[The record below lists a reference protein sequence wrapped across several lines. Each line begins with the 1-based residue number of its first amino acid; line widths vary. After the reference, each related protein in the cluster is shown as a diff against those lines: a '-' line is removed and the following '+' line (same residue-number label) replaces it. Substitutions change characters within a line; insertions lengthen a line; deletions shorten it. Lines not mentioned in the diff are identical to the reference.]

1 MDRSPRGREI
11 EPVVGT
17 PGDIITR
24 GEQIE
29 TLGEKMLASADV
41 LETIKN
47 DSVGDGSQRGR
58 AIESLKESIGDSY
71 TTLRKAG
78 QLYNAEL
85 RHARSQDALG
95 WRLDASA
102 VRHPAAVATVTVTL
116 SDGAAQ
122 PLRGKALHAR
132 FERPTDKRKDVAV
145 ELEEVSAGTY
155 AARAEPVPPGQWD
168 LVVEVAGEDGVAFR
182 RRHRIV
188 LD

>member
-1 MDRSPRGREI
+1 MTPTASPISPPAAGRLTGRKVLAI
-11 EPVVGT
+11 LVAFFGT
-17 PGDIITR
+17 VATADAVLFVSATR
-24 GEQIE
+24 TWSGLEV
-29 TLGEKMLASADV
+29 ASP
-41 LETIKN
+41 
-47 DSVGDGSQRGR
+47 
-58 AIESLKESIGDSY
+58 Y
-71 TTLRKAG
+71 KAG

>member
-1 MDRSPRGREI
+1 MTPTASPISPPAAGRLTGRKVLAI
-11 EPVVGT
+11 LVAFFGT
-17 PGDIITR
+17 VATADAVLFVSATR
-24 GEQIE
+24 TWSGLEV
-29 TLGEKMLASADV
+29 ASP
-41 LETIKN
+41 
-47 DSVGDGSQRGR
+47 
-58 AIESLKESIGDSY
+58 Y
-71 TTLRKAG
+71 KAG

-102 VRHPAAVATVTVTL
+102 IRHPAAVATVTVTL

-122 PLRGKALHAR
+122 PLRGKTLHAR

>member
-1 MDRSPRGREI
+1 MSPTASPISPPAAGRLTGRKVLAI
-11 EPVVGT
+11 LVAFFGT
-17 PGDIITR
+17 VATADAVLFVSATR
-24 GEQIE
+24 TWSGLEV
-29 TLGEKMLASADV
+29 ASP
-41 LETIKN
+41 
-47 DSVGDGSQRGR
+47 
-58 AIESLKESIGDSY
+58 Y
-71 TTLRKAG
+71 KAG

-95 WRLDASA
+95 WRLDAA
-102 VRHPAAVATVTVTL
+102 AIRHPAAVATVTVTL

-122 PLRGKALHAR
+122 PLRGKTLHAR

-182 RRHRIV
+182 RRHRVI

>member
-1 MDRSPRGREI
+1 MTPTASPISPPAAGRLTGRKVLAI
-11 EPVVGT
+11 LVAFFGT
-17 PGDIITR
+17 VATADAVLFVSATR
-24 GEQIE
+24 TWSGLEV
-29 TLGEKMLASADV
+29 ASP
-41 LETIKN
+41 
-47 DSVGDGSQRGR
+47 
-58 AIESLKESIGDSY
+58 Y
-71 TTLRKAG
+71 KAG

-95 WRLDASA
+95 WRLAASA

-155 AARAEPVPPGQWD
+155 AGRAEPVPPGQWD

>member
-1 MDRSPRGREI
+1 MTPTASPISPPAAGRLTGRKVLAI
-11 EPVVGT
+11 LVAFFGT
-17 PGDIITR
+17 VATADAVLFVSATR
-24 GEQIE
+24 TWSGLEV
-29 TLGEKMLASADV
+29 ASP
-41 LETIKN
+41 
-47 DSVGDGSQRGR
+47 
-58 AIESLKESIGDSY
+58 Y
-71 TTLRKAG
+71 KAG

-155 AARAEPVPPGQWD
+155 AARAEPVPPEQWD
-168 LVVEVAGEDGVAFR
+168 LVVEVVGEDGVAFR

>member
-1 MDRSPRGREI
+1 MTPTASPISPPAAGRLTGRKVLAI
-11 EPVVGT
+11 LVAFFGT
-17 PGDIITR
+17 VATADAVLFVSATR
-24 GEQIE
+24 TWSGLEV
-29 TLGEKMLASADV
+29 ASP
-41 LETIKN
+41 
-47 DSVGDGSQRGR
+47 
-58 AIESLKESIGDSY
+58 Y
-71 TTLRKAG
+71 KAG

-168 LVVEVAGEDGVAFR
+168 LVVEVVGEDGVAFR